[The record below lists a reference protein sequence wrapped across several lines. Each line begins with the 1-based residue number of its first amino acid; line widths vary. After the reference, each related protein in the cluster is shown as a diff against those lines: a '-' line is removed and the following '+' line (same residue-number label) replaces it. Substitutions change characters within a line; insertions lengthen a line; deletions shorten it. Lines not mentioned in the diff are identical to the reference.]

1 MAFTTELPAEYRTLS
16 RRDYEK
22 RKENLLAESI
32 FKKIPCKN
40 NDGAFVDYFVY
51 ANTNKTAQN
60 LRYTIED
67 NIIVIYDKDPKRYI
81 LENSSKIENLIYK
94 EYNNSL
100 FINKDSYLKIAESL
114 KSNISQLKFSD
125 IILEFL
131 PNESIQYTLSFTGKK
146 LLMIDQFLEPESK
159 GLENNQIIFS
169 FFISRKLIASN
180 VVEASDFVKKFQEYI
195 SL

>member
-1 MAFTTELPAEYRTLS
+1 MALYPAELPAEYRTLS

-32 FKKIPCKN
+32 FKKIPCKK
-40 NDGAFVDYFVY
+40 DDAIVDYFIY
-51 ANTNKTAQN
+51 TNTNKTVHN
-60 LRYTIED
+60 LRYVIDD
-67 NIIVIYDKDPKRYI
+67 NVIIIFDKDPKRYI
-81 LENSSKIENLIYK
+81 LENSTKIENLIFK
-94 EYNNSL
+94 EYSTSS
-100 FINKDSYLKIAESL
+100 FVNKEDYLKIAETL
-114 KSNISQLKFSD
+114 KNNLSQLKFSD

-131 PNESIQYTLSFTGKK
+131 SNGSVQFTLSFKGKR

-169 FFISRKLIASN
+169 FFINRKLIASN

-195 SL
+195 TL